1 MDGVSAVTAA
11 AKAPI
16 PVIIVG
22 AGPTGACAA
31 LELARHGTPSVVI
44 DRWEGV
50 YPQPRAVHLDDE
62 VLRILDR
69 LGVAER
75 FAAISRP
82 GGGLRLVDAA
92 LRVLGEFPREGVSPT
107 SGFTR
112 ASMFDQPDLEGLL
125 RARLAE
131 TPEVTLLGGHEV
143 TTVVQP
149 SPGRVRVR
157 ARAINTGEEQLLDAE
172 VLLGCDGANSLV
184 RRSIGST
191 TTDLGFEQR
200 WLVVDIRTGEDLRQW
215 EGVHQVCDSTRAATY
230 MRIGPE
236 RYRWEFQLLDHE
248 TAADF
253 ASLASI
259 APLVAPWTAGTDL
272 AALEVIRS
280 AEYTF
285 RAAVA
290 DRWRSGRI
298 FLLGDAAHL
307 TPPFIGQGMGAG
319 IRDASNLGWKVAGFL
334 EGSLPA
340 DVLDTYEPERS
351 RHARSMIDTAQLL
364 GRIMT
369 RGGRAGDA
377 LRTAAVPLL
386 NRTPIVRRR
395 FIDSATPP
403 LVGSSF
409 VSARRGDRLAGQLC
423 PNTVQ
428 GRRVVDDVIGP
439 GWALVTCEAPSPTD
453 RCELEVRGCTVVGT
467 TDRPELSSWLH
478 EGRARAALVRPDR
491 TTMASGH
498 DVSALVAL
506 AASLITPARTEVS
519 A

>member
-1 MDGVSAVTAA
+1 MLT
-11 AKAPI
+11 
-16 PVIIVG
+16 PVLIIG

-31 LELARHGTPSVVI
+31 LELARHGVSSTVI

-82 GGGLRLVDAA
+82 GGGLRLVDAK
-92 LRVLGEFPREGVSPT
+92 LRVLGEFPREGVSPV
-107 SGFTR
+107 SGHTR

-125 RARLAE
+125 RDRLAE

-143 TTVVQP
+143 TAIEQTGQ
-149 SPGRVRVR
+149 GGVRVH
-157 ARAINTGEEQLLDAE
+157 ARATDTGQERVLDAE

-184 RRSIGST
+184 RRTIGST
-191 TTDLGFEQR
+191 MLDLGFEQR
-200 WLVVDIRTGEDLRQW
+200 WLVVDIRTRADLQQW

-236 RYRWEFQLLDHE
+236 RYRWEFQLLEHE
-248 TAADF
+248 SAADF
-253 ASLASI
+253 ASLSSL
-259 APLVAPWTAGTDL
+259 APLIAPWTAGVDPST
-272 AALEVIRS
+272 LEVIRS

-285 RAAVA
+285 RAAIA

-334 EGSLPA
+334 TGALSA

-351 RHARSMIDTAQLL
+351 RHARSMIDTARLL
-364 GRIMT
+364 GTIMT
-369 RGGRAGDA
+369 RGGGAGDA
-377 LRTAAVPLL
+377 IRTVVVPVL
-386 NRTPIVRRR
+386 NRAPVVRRR
-395 FIDSATPP
+395 FIDSDTPP
-403 LVGSSF
+403 LRGSAL
-409 VSARRGDRLAGQLC
+409 VAARRGDRLAGRLC
-423 PNTVQ
+423 PNAVA
-428 GRRVVDDVIGP
+428 GRRIVDDLRGP
-439 GWALVTCEAPSPTD
+439 GWALVTATAPSPSD
-453 RCELEVRGCTVVGT
+453 RREVEVRGCTVL
-467 TDRPELSSWLH
+467 DAASHPELADWLRV
-478 EGRARAALVRPDR
+478 GRATAAVVRPDG
-491 TTMASGH
+491 TTVASGR
-498 DVSALVAL
+498 DVPALVAVL
-506 AASLITPARTEVS
+506 VSLITPTPAEVP

>member
-1 MDGVSAVTAA
+1 ML
-11 AKAPI
+11 
-16 PVIIVG
+16 IIG

-31 LELARHGTPSVVI
+31 LELARHGVASTVV
-44 DRWEGV
+44 DRWESV

-82 GGGLRLVDAA
+82 GGGLRLVDAD
-92 LRVLGEFPREGVSPT
+92 LRVLGEFPREGVSPHT
-107 SGFTR
+107 GHTR

-125 RARLAE
+125 RERLAE
-131 TPEVTLLGGHEV
+131 TPEVTLLGGREV
-143 TTVVQP
+143 TAIEQLEQ
-149 SPGRVRVR
+149 GRVRVH
-157 ARAINTGEEQLLDAE
+157 ARATDSGEERVLDAE

-191 TTDLGFEQR
+191 MLDLGFEQR
-200 WLVVDIRTGEDLRQW
+200 WLVVDIRTRSDLRQW

-236 RYRWEFQLLDHE
+236 RYRWEFQLLEHE

-253 ASLASI
+253 GTIAAL
-259 APLVAPWTAGTDL
+259 APLIAPWTAGVDVSS
-272 AALEVIRS
+272 LEVIRA

-285 RAAVA
+285 RAAIA
-290 DRWRSGRI
+290 DHWRSGRI

-319 IRDASNLGWKVAGFL
+319 IRDAGNLGWKVAGFL
-334 EGSLPA
+334 AGSLSA

-351 RHARSMIDTAQLL
+351 RHARSLIDTARLL
-364 GRIMT
+364 GTIMT

-377 LRTAAVPLL
+377 LRTAIVPVL
-386 NRTPIVRRR
+386 NRAPVVRRR

-403 LVGSSF
+403 LAGSSL
-409 VSARRGDRLAGQLC
+409 VASSRGDRLAGRLC
-423 PNTVQ
+423 PNVVS
-428 GRRVVDDVIGP
+428 GRRIVDDLIGP
-439 GWALVTCEAPSPTD
+439 GWALVTAAAPSPSD
-453 RCELEVRGCTVVGT
+453 RRELETRGCAVVEVAS
-467 TDRPELSSWLH
+467 RPELAAWLH
-478 EGRARAALVRPDR
+478 EGRATAALVRPDR
-491 TTMASGH
+491 TTVASGR

-506 AASLITPARTEVS
+506 LVSLITPTSAEVP

>member
-1 MDGVSAVTAA
+1 MSTVTA
-11 AKAPI
+11 PPPTLI
-16 PVIIVG
+16 PVLIIG

-82 GGGLRLVDAA
+82 GGGLRMVDAD
-92 LRVLGEFPREGVSPT
+92 LRVLGEFPREGVSPVT
-107 SGFTR
+107 GFTR

-125 RARLAE
+125 RDRLAE
-131 TPEVTLLGGHEV
+131 TPEVTLLGGREV
-143 TTVVQP
+143 TAIEQLDQ
-149 SPGRVRVR
+149 GRVRVH
-157 ARAINTGEEQLLDAE
+157 ARATDTGEEQVVDAE

-191 TTDLGFEQR
+191 MTDLGFEQR
-200 WLVVDIRTGEDLRQW
+200 WLVVDIRTSEDLRQW

-236 RYRWEFQLLDHE
+236 RYRWEFQLLEHE

-253 ASLASI
+253 ASIAAL
-259 APLVAPWTAGTDL
+259 APLVAPWTAGVDVST
-272 AALEVIRS
+272 LEVIRS

-285 RAAVA
+285 RAAIA
-290 DRWRSGRI
+290 DRWRSGHI

-319 IRDASNLGWKVAGFL
+319 VRDASNLGWKVAGFL
-334 EGSLPA
+334 DGSLPA

-351 RHARSMIDTAQLL
+351 RHARSMIDTARLL
-364 GRIMT
+364 GTIMT
-369 RGGRAGDA
+369 RGGRAGDT
-377 LRTAAVPLL
+377 LRAAVVPVL
-386 NRTPIVRRR
+386 NRTPVVRRR

-403 LVGSSF
+403 LAGSSL
-409 VSARRGDRLAGQLC
+409 VAARRGDRLAGHLC
-423 PNTVQ
+423 PNTVD
-428 GRRVVDDVIGP
+428 GHRVVDDLIGP
-439 GWALVTCEAPSPTD
+439 GWALVTAAAPSPTD
-453 RCELEVRGCTVVGT
+453 RRELEARGCAVVET
-467 TDRPELSSWLH
+467 TARPELAAWLR
-478 EGRARAALVRPDR
+478 EGRTTAAVVRPDR
-491 TTMASGH
+491 TTVASGRE
-498 DVSALVAL
+498 VSALVAL
-506 AASLITPARTEVS
+506 LVTLITPTSAGVS

>member
-1 MDGVSAVTAA
+1 MSATAT
-11 AKAPI
+11 
-16 PVIIVG
+16 PVLIIG

-31 LELARHGTPSVVI
+31 LELARHGVASTVI

-82 GGGLRLVDAA
+82 GGGLRLVDAE
-92 LRVLGEFPREGVSPT
+92 LRVLGEFPREGVSPLT
-107 SGFTR
+107 GHTR

-125 RARLAE
+125 RDRLAE

-143 TTVVQP
+143 TAIEQLDR
-149 SPGRVRVR
+149 GRVRVH
-157 ARAINTGEEQLLDAE
+157 ARVTDSGEERVLDAE

-191 TTDLGFEQR
+191 MLDLGFEQR
-200 WLVVDIRTGEDLRQW
+200 WLVVDIRTRADLRQW

-236 RYRWEFQLLDHE
+236 RYRWEFQLLEHE

-253 ASLASI
+253 ASIAAL
-259 APLVAPWTAGTDL
+259 APLIAPWTVGVDVSS
-272 AALEVIRS
+272 LEVIRS

-285 RAAVA
+285 RAAIA
-290 DRWRSGRI
+290 DRWRSGRV

-334 EGSLPA
+334 GGFLSV

-351 RHARSMIDTAQLL
+351 RHARSMIDTARLL
-364 GRIMT
+364 GTIMT
-369 RGGRAGDA
+369 RGGRAGDTV
-377 LRTAAVPLL
+377 RTALVPVL
-386 NRTPIVRRR
+386 NRAPVVRRR
-395 FIDSATPP
+395 FIDSVTPP
-403 LVGSSF
+403 LAGSSL
-409 VSARRGDRLAGQLC
+409 VASRRGDRLAGRLC
-423 PNTVQ
+423 PNAVG
-428 GRRVVDDVIGP
+428 GRRVVDDLIGP
-439 GWALVTCEAPSPTD
+439 GWALVTAAAPSPTD
-453 RCELEVRGCTVVGT
+453 RRELAARGCVVVEVAS
-467 TDRPELSSWLH
+467 RPELADWLRR
-478 EGRARAALVRPDR
+478 GRATAAVVRPDR
-491 TTMASGH
+491 TTVASGR

-506 AASLITPARTEVS
+506 LVSLITPTSAEVP

>member
-1 MDGVSAVTAA
+1 MDGVSAVTAT
-11 AKAPI
+11 AKAPS
-16 PVIIVG
+16 PVLIVG

-75 FAAISRP
+75 FATISRP
-82 GGGLRLVDAA
+82 GGGLRLVDSQ
-92 LRVLGEFPREGVSPT
+92 LRVLGEFPREGVSAT
-107 SGFTR
+107 TGFTR

-125 RARLAE
+125 RDRLAE
-131 TPEVTLLGGHEV
+131 TPEVTLLGGREV
-143 TTVVQP
+143 TAVEQP
-149 SPGRVRVR
+149 APGRVRVR
-157 ARAINTGEEQLLDAE
+157 ALVTDTGEEEVIDAE

-191 TTDLGFEQR
+191 MTDLGFEQR
-200 WLVVDIRTGEDLRQW
+200 WLVVDIRTREDLRQW
-215 EGVHQVCDSTRAATY
+215 EGVHQVCDSARAATY

-253 ASLASI
+253 TSIASI
-259 APLVAPWTAGTDL
+259 APLVAPWTADTDL

-285 RAAVA
+285 RAAIA
-290 DRWRSGRI
+290 DRWRAGRT

-319 IRDASNLGWKVAGFL
+319 IRDAANLGWKVAGFL
-334 EGSLPA
+334 DGSLSA

-351 RHARSMIDTAQLL
+351 RHARSMIDTARLL
-364 GRIMT
+364 GTIMT

-377 LRTAAVPLL
+377 VRAAALPAL
-386 NRTPIVRRR
+386 NRAPVVRRR

-403 LVGSSF
+403 LARSSF

-428 GRRVVDDVIGP
+428 DRRVVDDLIGP
-439 GWALVTCEAPSPTD
+439 GWALVTSAAPSPTD
-453 RCELEVRGCTVVGT
+453 RHELEARGCTVVGT
-467 TDRPELSSWLH
+467 IGRPELSAWLRA
-478 EGRARAALVRPDR
+478 GRATAALVRPDR
-491 TTMASGH
+491 STMASGH

-506 AASLITPARTEVS
+506 AASIITPARTEVS

>member
-1 MDGVSAVTAA
+1 MTTVTSTP
-11 AKAPI
+11 PI
-16 PVIIVG
+16 PVVIVG

-31 LELARHGTPSVVI
+31 LELARHGTSSVVI

-62 VLRILDR
+62 VLRALDR
-69 LGVAER
+69 LGVAEP
-75 FAAISRP
+75 FATISRP

-92 LRVLGEFPREGVSPT
+92 LRVLGEFPRDGVSPT

-125 RARLAE
+125 RDRLAE
-131 TPEVTLLGGHEV
+131 TPEVTLLGGREV
-143 TTVVQP
+143 VGVEQP
-149 SPGRVRVR
+149 GPGRVRVR
-157 ARAINTGEEQLLDAE
+157 ARRVETGEEEVLDTE

-191 TTDLGFEQR
+191 MIDLGFEQR
-200 WLVVDIRTGEDLRQW
+200 WLVVDVRTTEDLRQW
-215 EGVHQVCDSTRAATY
+215 EGVHQVCDSARAATY

-236 RYRWEFQLLDHE
+236 RYRWEFQLLEHE

-253 ASLASI
+253 TTPEAI
-259 APLVAPWTAGTDL
+259 APLVAPWTTGVDL

-285 RAAVA
+285 RAAIA

-319 IRDASNLGWKVAGFL
+319 IRDAGNLGWKVAGFL
-334 EGSLPA
+334 DGSLSA
-340 DVLDTYEPERS
+340 DVLDSYEPERS
-351 RHARSMIDTAQLL
+351 RHARAMIDTARLL
-364 GRIMT
+364 GTVMT
-369 RGGRAGDA
+369 RGGRTGDA
-377 LRTAAVPLL
+377 LRAALVPAL
-386 NRTPIVRRR
+386 NRAPVVRRR

-403 LVGSSF
+403 LARSSF
-409 VSARRGDRLAGQLC
+409 VSGRRGDRLAGQLC

-428 GRRVVDDVIGP
+428 GRRVVDDLVGP
-439 GWALVTCEAPSPTD
+439 GWALATSAAPSPSD
-453 RCELEVRGCTVVGT
+453 RLELGTRGCVVVET
-467 TDRPELSSWLH
+467 TGRPELSAWLLA
-478 EGRARAALVRPDR
+478 GRATAALVRPDR
-491 TTMASGH
+491 SVMASGH

-506 AASLITPARTEVS
+506 AASVITPARTEVS

>member
-1 MDGVSAVTAA
+1 MVPTTAS
-11 AKAPI
+11 
-16 PVIIVG
+16 PVLIIG

-31 LELARHGTPSVVI
+31 LELARHGVASTVV
-44 DRWEGV
+44 DRWKGV

-75 FAAISRP
+75 FAAISHP
-82 GGGLRLVDAA
+82 SGGLRLVDPR
-92 LRVLGEFPREGVSPT
+92 LRVLGEFAREGVSPT
-107 SGFTR
+107 TGFTR

-125 RARLAE
+125 RDRLTE

-143 TTVVQP
+143 TLIEQVDR
-149 SPGRVRVR
+149 GGVRIR
-157 ARAINTGEEQLLDAE
+157 ARATDSGEERVLDAE

-191 TTDLGFEQR
+191 LLDLGFEQR
-200 WLVVDIRTGEDLRQW
+200 WLVVDIRTSADLRQW

-230 MRIGPE
+230 MRIGPD
-236 RYRWEFQLLDHE
+236 RYRWEFQLLEHE

-253 ASLASI
+253 ASITAL
-259 APLVAPWTAGTDL
+259 APLIAPWTADVEPS
-272 AALEVIRS
+272 ALEVIRS

-285 RAAVA
+285 RAAIA
-290 DRWRSGRI
+290 DRWRSERV

-334 EGSLPA
+334 AGHLPA

-351 RHARSMIDTAQLL
+351 RHARSMIGTARLL
-364 GRIMT
+364 GTIMT
-369 RGGRAGDA
+369 RGGAAGDA
-377 LRTAAVPLL
+377 LRTAVVPVL
-386 NRTPIVRRR
+386 NRAPVVRRR
-395 FIDSATPP
+395 FIDSATPA
-403 LVGSSF
+403 LAGSSL
-409 VSARRGDRLAGQLC
+409 VASRRGDRLAGRLC
-423 PNTVQ
+423 PNTVN
-428 GRRVVDDVIGP
+428 GHRAVDDLIGP
-439 GWALVTCEAPSPTD
+439 AWAIVTAAAPSPSD
-453 RCELEVRGCTVVGT
+453 RRELEARGCVVLETVT
-467 TDRPELSSWLH
+467 RPELAAWLRT
-478 EGRARAALVRPDR
+478 GRATAALVRPDR
-491 TTMASGH
+491 TAVASGH

-506 AASLITPARTEVS
+506 TASLITPTRTEVP